1 MAAPE
6 KAWNAVAAPSTDTD
20 DEDFNRDTEVQV
32 KPSREYVYELLTKA
46 RFPVMSIEAIIER
59 RSSIVDFTCKDRV
72 SAERL
77 VQSLEKH
84 PNVRTSI
91 V

>member
-1 MAAPE
+1 
-6 KAWNAVAAPSTDTD
+6 VATPSVDTD

-32 KPSREYVYELLTKA
+32 KLVTKPSREYVHELLTKA

-77 VQSLEKH
+77 VRSLEKH